1 MKSSILKKA
10 VGMITNNI
18 GLKLLAVV
26 ISCGLWFMVD
36 SITDPVEKKVFN
48 NIPVEII
55 NADLITNE
63 GKVYEVLDG
72 TDTVNVTAIGKS
84 SVFDYVTRDD
94 LKAVAD
100 MSELTFM
107 NTVGIRVSS
116 TRNNS
121 ELEFRTNIDNVK
133 LAIEN
138 MDRDQKVINV
148 STTGEPASGYVVGGI
163 TPSQNVVRYSGP
175 ESLINQIDHI
185 EAVIN
190 INGYSSDINT
200 TADLKIYD
208 AAGNEI
214 RNNSIKLNITTV
226 DVAVSILA
234 TKIVPL
240 SFVVP
245 DEPASGYVVNG
256 EMVSVPETVVI
267 AGRSSVLDGVSR
279 IVVSDP
285 ALSVEDLTESK
296 TAIVNIKKY
305 LPTGVQFADSSF
317 NGNVSVTVGI
327 EQLVTKEL
335 KVPSRNFAAGFAAG
349 NKPENLN
356 VTLKEAKEQEN
367 YTIRISGTRA
377 AVDAVMEESVIGVVD
392 MDSLLQKLELP
403 EWSAGVYQGELT
415 FNLPD
420 TVTLEKPYQMTVVL
434 EEIEQEPSEEM
445 NNNDISTNNNN
456 E

>member
-1 MKSSILKKA
+1 
-10 VGMITNNI
+10 MITNNF
-18 GLKLLAVV
+18 GLKLLAIV

-36 SITDPVEKKVFN
+36 SITDPVERKVFN

-55 NADLITNE
+55 NTELITNE

-84 SVFDYVTRDD
+84 SVFDYVSRDD

-100 MSELTFM
+100 LSELTFM

-116 TRNNS
+116 ARNNS

-133 LAIEN
+133 LAIEK

-148 STTGEPASGYVVGGI
+148 STSGEPASGYVVGGI

-185 EAVIN
+185 DAVIN

-208 AAGNEI
+208 ADNNEI
-214 RNNSIKLNITTV
+214 KNSSIKLNITTV

-256 EMVSVPETVVI
+256 EMLSVPETVVI
-267 AGRSSVLDGVSR
+267 AGRSGVLDGVSR

-296 TAIVNIKKY
+296 TAIVNIRKY

-317 NGNVSVTVGI
+317 NGNVSVTIGI
-327 EQLVTKEL
+327 EPLVTKEL
-335 KVPSRNFAAGFAAG
+335 KVPSRNFAAG
-349 NKPENLN
+349 NTPENLN
-356 VTLKEAKEQEN
+356 VTLKEAKEQET

-377 AVDAVMEESVIGVVD
+377 AVEAVQEESVIGVVD
-392 MDSLLQKLELP
+392 MDSLLQKLELT
-403 EWSAGVYQGELT
+403 EWSAGVYQGDLT

-434 EEIEQEPSEEM
+434 EEIEQEPDAEM
-445 NNNDISTNNNN
+445 NNIDPGTNNNI

>member
-1 MKSSILKKA
+1 MKNSILKKA
-10 VGMITNNI
+10 VGMITNNF
-18 GLKLLAVV
+18 GLKLLAVI

-36 SITDPVEKKVFN
+36 SIIDPVERKVFN

-55 NADLITNE
+55 NTELITNE

-72 TDTVNVTAIGKS
+72 TDTVNITVIGKS
-84 SVFDYVTRDD
+84 SVFDYVSRDD

-107 NTVGIRVSS
+107 NTVSIKVSS

-133 LAIEN
+133 LAIEK
-138 MDRDQKVINV
+138 MERDQKVINV
-148 STTGEPASGYVVGGI
+148 STTGEPASGYVVGNI
-163 TPSQNVVRYSGP
+163 DPSQNVVRYSGP
-175 ESLINQIDHI
+175 ESLIEQIDHI
-185 EAVIN
+185 DAVIN

-208 AAGNEI
+208 AANNEI
-214 RNNSIKLNITTV
+214 KSNSIKLNITTV

-240 SFVVP
+240 SYVVP
-245 DEPASGYVVNG
+245 DEPAAGYVVNG
-256 EMVSVPETVVI
+256 ETISVPETIVI

-285 ALSVEDLTESK
+285 ALTVEDLTESK
-296 TAIVNIKKY
+296 TTIVNIRKY

-317 NGNVSVTVGI
+317 NGNVSVTIGI
-327 EQLVTKEL
+327 EPLVTKEL
-335 KVPSRNFAAGFAAG
+335 KVPTRNFAAGFAAG

-356 VTLKEAKEQEN
+356 VSLKEVEEQES

-377 AVDAVMEESVIGVVD
+377 AVDAVMDDSVIGVID
-392 MDSLLQKLELP
+392 MDSLQQKLGLA

-420 TVTLEKPYQMTVVL
+420 TVKLEQSYQMTVIL
-434 EEIEQEPSEEM
+434 EEIEQESENSV
-445 NNNDISTNNNN
+445 NNEENADTNN

>member
-1 MKSSILKKA
+1 
-10 VGMITNNI
+10 MITNNF
-18 GLKLLAVV
+18 GLKLLAIV

-36 SITDPVEKKVFN
+36 SITDPVERKVFN

-55 NADLITNE
+55 NTELITNE
-63 GKVYEVLDG
+63 GKVYEVLDW

-84 SVFDYVTRDD
+84 SVFDYVSRDD

-100 MSELTFM
+100 LSELTFM

-116 TRNNS
+116 ARNNS

-133 LAIEN
+133 LAIEK

-148 STTGEPASGYVVGGI
+148 STSGEPASGYVVGGI

-185 EAVIN
+185 DAVIN

-208 AAGNEI
+208 ADNNEI
-214 RNNSIKLNITTV
+214 KNSSIKLNITTV

-256 EMVSVPETVVI
+256 EMLSVPETVVI
-267 AGRSSVLDGVSR
+267 AGRSGVLDGVSR

-296 TAIVNIKKY
+296 TAIVNIRKY

-317 NGNVSVTVGI
+317 NGNVSVTIGI
-327 EQLVTKEL
+327 EPLVTKEL
-335 KVPSRNFAAGFAAG
+335 KVPSRNFAAG
-349 NKPENLN
+349 NTPENLN
-356 VTLKEAKEQEN
+356 VTLKEAKEQET
-367 YTIRISGTRA
+367 YTIRISGTSA
-377 AVDAVMEESVIGVVD
+377 AVEAVQEESVIGVVD
-392 MDSLLQKLELP
+392 MDSLLQKLELT
-403 EWSAGVYQGELT
+403 EWSAGVYQGDLT

-434 EEIEQEPSEEM
+434 EEIEQEPDAEM
-445 NNNDISTNNNN
+445 NNIDPGTNNNI

>member
-1 MKSSILKKA
+1 
-10 VGMITNNI
+10 MITNNF
-18 GLKLLAVV
+18 GLKLLAIV

-36 SITDPVEKKVFN
+36 SITDPVERKVFN

-55 NADLITNE
+55 NTELITNE

-84 SVFDYVTRDD
+84 SVFDYVSRDD

-100 MSELTFM
+100 LSELTFM

-116 TRNNS
+116 ARNNS

-133 LAIEN
+133 LASEK

-148 STTGEPASGYVVGGI
+148 STSGEPASGYVVGGI

-185 EAVIN
+185 DAVIN

-208 AAGNEI
+208 ADNNEI
-214 RNNSIKLNITTV
+214 KNSSIKLNITTV

-256 EMVSVPETVVI
+256 EMLSVPETVVI
-267 AGRSSVLDGVSR
+267 AGRSGVLDGVSR

-296 TAIVNIKKY
+296 TAIVNIRKY

-317 NGNVSVTVGI
+317 NGNVSVTIGI
-327 EQLVTKEL
+327 EPLVTKEL
-335 KVPSRNFAAGFAAG
+335 KVPSRNFAAG
-349 NKPENLN
+349 NTPENLN
-356 VTLKEAKEQEN
+356 VTLKEAKEQET
-367 YTIRISGTRA
+367 YTIRISGTSA
-377 AVDAVMEESVIGVVD
+377 AVEAVQEESVIGVVD
-392 MDSLLQKLELP
+392 MDSLLQKLELT
-403 EWSAGVYQGELT
+403 EWSAGVYQGDLT

-434 EEIEQEPSEEM
+434 EEIEQEPDAEM
-445 NNNDISTNNNN
+445 NNIDPGTNNNI

>member
-1 MKSSILKKA
+1 
-10 VGMITNNI
+10 MITNNF
-18 GLKLLAVV
+18 GLKLLAIV

-36 SITDPVEKKVFN
+36 SITDPVERKVFN

-55 NADLITNE
+55 NTELITNE
-63 GKVYEVLDG
+63 DKVYEVLDG

-84 SVFDYVTRDD
+84 SVFDYVSRDD

-100 MSELTFM
+100 LSELTFM

-116 TRNNS
+116 ARNNS

-133 LAIEN
+133 LAIEK

-148 STTGEPASGYVVGGI
+148 STSGEPASGYVVGGI

-185 EAVIN
+185 DAVIN

-208 AAGNEI
+208 ADNNEI
-214 RNNSIKLNITTV
+214 KNSSIKLNITTV

-256 EMVSVPETVVI
+256 EMLSVPETVVI
-267 AGRSSVLDGVSR
+267 AGRSGVLDGVSR

-296 TAIVNIKKY
+296 TAIVNIRKY

-317 NGNVSVTVGI
+317 NGNVSVTIGI
-327 EQLVTKEL
+327 EPLVTKEL
-335 KVPSRNFAAGFAAG
+335 KVPSRNFAAG
-349 NKPENLN
+349 NTPENLN
-356 VTLKEAKEQEN
+356 VTLKEAKEQET
-367 YTIRISGTRA
+367 YTIRISGTSA
-377 AVDAVMEESVIGVVD
+377 AVEAVQEESVIGVVD
-392 MDSLLQKLELP
+392 MDSLLQKLELT
-403 EWSAGVYQGELT
+403 EWSAGVYQGDLT

-434 EEIEQEPSEEM
+434 EEIEQEPDAEM
-445 NNNDISTNNNN
+445 NNIDPGTNNNI

>member
-1 MKSSILKKA
+1 
-10 VGMITNNI
+10 MITNNF
-18 GLKLLAVV
+18 GLKLLAIV

-36 SITDPVEKKVFN
+36 SITDPVERKVFN

-55 NADLITNE
+55 NTELITNE

-84 SVFDYVTRDD
+84 SVFDYVSRDD

-100 MSELTFM
+100 LSELTFM

-116 TRNNS
+116 ARNNS

-133 LAIEN
+133 LAIEK

-148 STTGEPASGYVVGGI
+148 STSGEPASGYVVGGI

-185 EAVIN
+185 DAVIN

-208 AAGNEI
+208 ADNNEI
-214 RNNSIKLNITTV
+214 KNSSIKLNITTV

-256 EMVSVPETVVI
+256 EMLSVPETVVI
-267 AGRSSVLDGVSR
+267 AGRSGVLDGVSR

-296 TAIVNIKKY
+296 TAIVNIRKY

-317 NGNVSVTVGI
+317 NGNVSVTIGI
-327 EQLVTKEL
+327 EPLVTKEL
-335 KVPSRNFAAGFAAG
+335 KVPSRNFAAG
-349 NKPENLN
+349 NTPENLN
-356 VTLKEAKEQEN
+356 VTLKEAKEQET
-367 YTIRISGTRA
+367 YTIRISGTSA
-377 AVDAVMEESVIGVVD
+377 AVEAVQEESVIGVVD
-392 MDSLLQKLELP
+392 MDSLLQKLELT
-403 EWSAGVYQGELT
+403 EWSAGVYQGDLT

-420 TVTLEKPYQMTVVL
+420 TVTLEKPSQMTVVL
-434 EEIEQEPSEEM
+434 EEIEQEPDAEM
-445 NNNDISTNNNN
+445 NNIDPGTNNNI

>member
-1 MKSSILKKA
+1 
-10 VGMITNNI
+10 MITNNF
-18 GLKLLAVV
+18 GLKLLAIV

-36 SITDPVEKKVFN
+36 SITDPVERKVFN

-55 NADLITNE
+55 NTELITNE

-84 SVFDYVTRDD
+84 SVFDYVSRDD

-100 MSELTFM
+100 LSELTFM

-116 TRNNS
+116 ARNTS

-133 LAIEN
+133 LAIEK

-148 STTGEPASGYVVGGI
+148 STSGEPASGYVVGGI

-185 EAVIN
+185 DAVIN

-208 AAGNEI
+208 ADNNEI
-214 RNNSIKLNITTV
+214 KNSSIKLNITTV

-256 EMVSVPETVVI
+256 EMLSVPETVVI
-267 AGRSSVLDGVSR
+267 AGRSGVLDGVSR

-296 TAIVNIKKY
+296 TAIVNIRKY

-317 NGNVSVTVGI
+317 NGNVSVTIGI
-327 EQLVTKEL
+327 EPLVTKEL
-335 KVPSRNFAAGFAAG
+335 KVPSRNFAAG
-349 NKPENLN
+349 NTPENLN
-356 VTLKEAKEQEN
+356 VTLKEAKEQET
-367 YTIRISGTRA
+367 YTIRISGTSA
-377 AVDAVMEESVIGVVD
+377 AVEAVQEESVIGVVD
-392 MDSLLQKLELP
+392 MDSLLQKLELT
-403 EWSAGVYQGELT
+403 EWSAGVYQGDLT

-434 EEIEQEPSEEM
+434 EEIEQEPDAEM
-445 NNNDISTNNNN
+445 NNIDPGTNNNI

>member
-1 MKSSILKKA
+1 MKNSILKKA
-10 VGMITNNI
+10 VGMITNNF
-18 GLKLLAVV
+18 GLKLLAVI

-36 SITDPVEKKVFN
+36 SIIDPVERKVFN

-55 NADLITNE
+55 NTELITNE

-72 TDTVNVTAIGKS
+72 TDTVNITVIGKS
-84 SVFDYVTRDD
+84 SVFDYVSRDD

-107 NTVGIRVSS
+107 NTVSIKVSS

-133 LAIEN
+133 LAIEK
-138 MDRDQKVINV
+138 MERDQKVINV
-148 STTGEPASGYVVGGI
+148 STTGEPASGYVVGNI
-163 TPSQNVVRYSGP
+163 DPSQNVVRYSGP
-175 ESLINQIDHI
+175 ESLIEQIDHI
-185 EAVIN
+185 DAVIN

-208 AAGNEI
+208 AANNEI
-214 RNNSIKLNITTV
+214 KSNSIKLNITTV

-240 SFVVP
+240 SYVVP
-245 DEPASGYVVNG
+245 DEPAAGYVVNG
-256 EMVSVPETVVI
+256 DMISVPETIVI

-285 ALSVEDLTESK
+285 ALTVEDLTESK
-296 TAIVNIKKY
+296 TTIVNIRKY

-317 NGNVSVTVGI
+317 NGNVSVTIGI
-327 EQLVTKEL
+327 EPLVTKEL
-335 KVPSRNFAAGFAAG
+335 KVPTRNFAAGFAAG

-356 VTLKEAKEQEN
+356 VSLKEVEEQES

-377 AVDAVMEESVIGVVD
+377 AVDAVMDDSVIGVID
-392 MDSLLQKLELP
+392 MDSLQQKLGLA

-420 TVTLEKPYQMTVVL
+420 TVKLEQSYQMTVIL
-434 EEIEQEPSEEM
+434 EEIEQESENSV
-445 NNNDISTNNNN
+445 NNGENADTNN

>member
-1 MKSSILKKA
+1 
-10 VGMITNNI
+10 MITNNI

-107 NTVGIRVSS
+107 NTVGIKVSS

-133 LAIEN
+133 LAIEK
-138 MDRDQKVINV
+138 MGRDQKEIIL
-148 STTGEPASGYVVGGI
+148 STSGEPASGYVVGGI

-175 ESLINQIDHI
+175 ESLISQIDHI

-214 RNNSIKLNITTV
+214 KNNSIKLNITTV
-226 DVAVSILA
+226 NVAVSILA

-256 EMVSVPETVVI
+256 EMISVPETVVI

-305 LPTGVQFADSSF
+305 LPTGVQFADNSF
-317 NGNVSVTVGI
+317 NGNVSVTIGI
-327 EQLVTKEL
+327 EPLVTKEL
-335 KVPSRNFAAGFAAG
+335 KVPARNFAAG

-356 VTLKEAKEQEN
+356 VTLKEAEEQES

-377 AVDAVMEESVIGVVD
+377 AVDAVTEESVIGVVD
-392 MDSLLQKLELP
+392 MDALLQKLALT

-434 EEIEQEPSEEM
+434 EEIQQEPSEEM
-445 NNNDISTNNNN
+445 NNNDTDTNNNN

>member
-1 MKSSILKKA
+1 
-10 VGMITNNI
+10 MITNNF
-18 GLKLLAVV
+18 GLKLLAIV

-36 SITDPVEKKVFN
+36 SITDPVERKVFN

-55 NADLITNE
+55 NTELITNE

-84 SVFDYVTRDD
+84 SVFDYVSRDD

-100 MSELTFM
+100 LSELTFM

-116 TRNNS
+116 ARNNS

-133 LAIEN
+133 LAIEK

-148 STTGEPASGYVVGGI
+148 STSGEPASGYVVGGI

-185 EAVIN
+185 DAVIN

-208 AAGNEI
+208 ADNNEI
-214 RNNSIKLNITTV
+214 KNSSIKLNITTV

-256 EMVSVPETVVI
+256 EMLSVPETVVI
-267 AGRSSVLDGVSR
+267 AGRSGVLDGVSR

-296 TAIVNIKKY
+296 TAIVNIRKY

-317 NGNVSVTVGI
+317 NGNVSVTIGI
-327 EQLVTKEL
+327 EPLVTKEL
-335 KVPSRNFAAGFAAG
+335 KVPSRNFAAG
-349 NKPENLN
+349 NTPENLN
-356 VTLKEAKEQEN
+356 VTLKEAKEQET
-367 YTIRISGTRA
+367 YTIRISGTSA
-377 AVDAVMEESVIGVVD
+377 AVEAVQEESVIGVVD
-392 MDSLLQKLELP
+392 MDSLLQKLELT
-403 EWSAGVYQGELT
+403 EWSAGVYQGDLT

-434 EEIEQEPSEEM
+434 EEIEQEPDAAM
-445 NNNDISTNNNN
+445 NNIDPGTNNNI

>member
-133 LAIEN
+133 LAIEK

-148 STTGEPASGYVVGGI
+148 STSGEPASGYVVGGI

-185 EAVIN
+185 DAVIN

-208 AAGNEI
+208 ADNNEI
-214 RNNSIKLNITTV
+214 KNSSIKLNITTV

-256 EMVSVPETVVI
+256 EMLSVPETVVI
-267 AGRSSVLDGVSR
+267 AGRSGVLDGVSR

-296 TAIVNIKKY
+296 TAIVNIRKY

-317 NGNVSVTVGI
+317 NGNVSVTIGI
-327 EQLVTKEL
+327 EPLVTKEL
-335 KVPSRNFAAGFAAG
+335 KVPSRNFAAG
-349 NKPENLN
+349 NTPENLN
-356 VTLKEAKEQEN
+356 VTLKEAKEQET
-367 YTIRISGTRA
+367 YTIRISGTSA
-377 AVDAVMEESVIGVVD
+377 AVEAVQEESVIGVVD
-392 MDSLLQKLELP
+392 MDSLLQKLELT
-403 EWSAGVYQGELT
+403 EWSAGVYQGDLT

-434 EEIEQEPSEEM
+434 EEIEQEPDAEM
-445 NNNDISTNNNN
+445 NNIDPGTNNNI

>member
-1 MKSSILKKA
+1 
-10 VGMITNNI
+10 MITNNFE
-18 GLKLLAVV
+18 LKLLAIV

-36 SITDPVEKKVFN
+36 SITDPVERKVFN

-55 NADLITNE
+55 NTELITNE

-84 SVFDYVTRDD
+84 SVFDYVSRDD

-100 MSELTFM
+100 LSELTFM

-116 TRNNS
+116 ARNNS

-133 LAIEN
+133 LAIEK

-148 STTGEPASGYVVGGI
+148 STSGEPASGYVVGGI

-185 EAVIN
+185 DAVIN

-208 AAGNEI
+208 ADNNEI
-214 RNNSIKLNITTV
+214 KNSSIKLNITTV

-256 EMVSVPETVVI
+256 EMLSVPETVVI
-267 AGRSSVLDGVSR
+267 AGRSGVLDGVSR

-296 TAIVNIKKY
+296 TAIVNIRKY

-317 NGNVSVTVGI
+317 NGNVSVTIGI
-327 EQLVTKEL
+327 EPLVTKEL
-335 KVPSRNFAAGFAAG
+335 KVPSRNFAAG
-349 NKPENLN
+349 NTPENLN
-356 VTLKEAKEQEN
+356 VTLKEAKEQET
-367 YTIRISGTRA
+367 YTIRISGTSA
-377 AVDAVMEESVIGVVD
+377 AVEAVQEESVIGVVD
-392 MDSLLQKLELP
+392 MDSLLQKLELT
-403 EWSAGVYQGELT
+403 EWSAGVYQGDLT

-434 EEIEQEPSEEM
+434 EEIEQEPDAEM
-445 NNNDISTNNNN
+445 NNIDPGTNNNI

>member
-1 MKSSILKKA
+1 MKNSIVKKA
-10 VGMITNNI
+10 AGVITNNF
-18 GLKLLAVV
+18 GLKLLAIV

-36 SITDPVEKKVFN
+36 SITDPVERKVFN

-55 NADLITNE
+55 NTELIMNE

-84 SVFDYVTRDD
+84 SVFDYVSRDD

-100 MSELTFM
+100 LSELTFM

-116 TRNNS
+116 ARNNS

-133 LAIEN
+133 LAIEK

-148 STTGEPASGYVVGGI
+148 STSGEPASGYVVGGI

-185 EAVIN
+185 DAVIN

-208 AAGNEI
+208 ADNNEI
-214 RNNSIKLNITTV
+214 KNSSIKLNITTV

-256 EMVSVPETVVI
+256 EMLSVPETVVI
-267 AGRSSVLDGVSR
+267 AGRSGVLDGVSR

-296 TAIVNIKKY
+296 TAIVNIRKY

-317 NGNVSVTVGI
+317 NGNVSVTIGI
-327 EQLVTKEL
+327 EPLVTKEL
-335 KVPSRNFAAGFAAG
+335 KVPSRNFAAG
-349 NKPENLN
+349 NTPENLN
-356 VTLKEAKEQEN
+356 VTLKEAKEQET
-367 YTIRISGTRA
+367 YTIRISGTSA
-377 AVDAVMEESVIGVVD
+377 AVEAVQEESVIGVVD
-392 MDSLLQKLELP
+392 MDSLLQKLELT
-403 EWSAGVYQGELT
+403 EWSAGVYQGDLT

-434 EEIEQEPSEEM
+434 EEIEQEPDAEM
-445 NNNDISTNNNN
+445 NNIDPGTNNNI

>member
-1 MKSSILKKA
+1 
-10 VGMITNNI
+10 MITNNF
-18 GLKLLAVV
+18 GLKLLAIV

-36 SITDPVEKKVFN
+36 SITDPVERKVFN

-55 NADLITNE
+55 NTELITNE

-84 SVFDYVTRDD
+84 SVFDYVSRDD

-100 MSELTFM
+100 LSELTFM

-116 TRNNS
+116 ARNNS

-133 LAIEN
+133 LAIEK

-148 STTGEPASGYVVGGI
+148 STSGEPASGYVVGGI

-185 EAVIN
+185 DAVIN

-208 AAGNEI
+208 ADNNEI
-214 RNNSIKLNITTV
+214 KNSSIKLNITTV

-256 EMVSVPETVVI
+256 EMLSVPETVVI
-267 AGRSSVLDGVSR
+267 AGRSGVLDGVSR

-296 TAIVNIKKY
+296 TAIVNIRKY

-317 NGNVSVTVGI
+317 NGNVSVTIGI
-327 EQLVTKEL
+327 EPLVTKEL
-335 KVPSRNFAAGFAAG
+335 KVPSRNFAAG
-349 NKPENLN
+349 NTPENLN
-356 VTLKEAKEQEN
+356 VTLKEAKEQET
-367 YTIRISGTRA
+367 YTIRISGTS
-377 AVDAVMEESVIGVVD
+377 AVVEAVQEESVIGVVD
-392 MDSLLQKLELP
+392 MDSLLQKLELT
-403 EWSAGVYQGELT
+403 EWSAGVYQGDLT

-434 EEIEQEPSEEM
+434 EEIEQEPDAEM
-445 NNNDISTNNNN
+445 NNIDPGTNNNI

>member
-1 MKSSILKKA
+1 MKNSILKKA
-10 VGMITNNI
+10 VGMITNNF
-18 GLKLLAVV
+18 GLKLLAVI

-36 SITDPVEKKVFN
+36 SIIDPVERKVFN

-55 NADLITNE
+55 NTELITNE

-72 TDTVNVTAIGKS
+72 TDTVNITAIGKS
-84 SVFDYVTRDD
+84 SVFDYVSRDD

-107 NTVGIRVSS
+107 NTVSIKVSS

-133 LAIEN
+133 LAIEK
-138 MDRDQKVINV
+138 MERDQKVINV
-148 STTGEPASGYVVGGI
+148 STTGEPASGYVVGNI
-163 TPSQNVVRYSGP
+163 DPSQNVVRYSGP
-175 ESLINQIDHI
+175 ESLIEQIDHI
-185 EAVIN
+185 DAVIN

-208 AAGNEI
+208 AANNEI
-214 RNNSIKLNITTV
+214 KSNSIKLNITTV

-240 SFVVP
+240 SYVVP
-245 DEPASGYVVNG
+245 DEPAAGYVVNG
-256 EMVSVPETVVI
+256 EMISVPETIVI

-285 ALSVEDLTESK
+285 ALTVEDLTESK
-296 TAIVNIKKY
+296 TTIVNIRKY

-317 NGNVSVTVGI
+317 NGNVSVTIGI
-327 EQLVTKEL
+327 EPLVTKEL
-335 KVPSRNFAAGFAAG
+335 KVPTRNFAAGFAAG

-356 VTLKEAKEQEN
+356 VSLKEVEEQES

-377 AVDAVMEESVIGVVD
+377 AVDAVMDDSVIGVID
-392 MDSLLQKLELP
+392 MDSLQQKLGLA

-420 TVTLEKPYQMTVVL
+420 TVKLEQSYQMTVIL
-434 EEIEQEPSEEM
+434 EEIEQESENSV
-445 NNNDISTNNNN
+445 NNGENVDTNN

>member
-1 MKSSILKKA
+1 
-10 VGMITNNI
+10 MITNNF
-18 GLKLLAVV
+18 GLKLLAIV

-36 SITDPVEKKVFN
+36 SITDPVERKVFN

-55 NADLITNE
+55 NTELITNE

-84 SVFDYVTRDD
+84 SVFDYVSRDD

-100 MSELTFM
+100 LSELTFM

-116 TRNNS
+116 ARNNS

-133 LAIEN
+133 LAIEK

-148 STTGEPASGYVVGGI
+148 STSGEPASGYVVGGI

-185 EAVIN
+185 DAVIN

-208 AAGNEI
+208 ADNNEI
-214 RNNSIKLNITTV
+214 KNSSIKLNITTV

-256 EMVSVPETVVI
+256 EMLSVPETVVI

-285 ALSVEDLTESK
+285 ALSVEELTESK
-296 TAIVNIKKY
+296 TAIVNIRKY

-317 NGNVSVTVGI
+317 NGNVSVTIGI
-327 EQLVTKEL
+327 EPLVTKEL
-335 KVPSRNFAAGFAAG
+335 KVPSRNFAAG
-349 NKPENLN
+349 NTPENLN
-356 VTLKEAKEQEN
+356 VTLKEAKEQET
-367 YTIRISGTRA
+367 YTIRISGTSA
-377 AVDAVMEESVIGVVD
+377 AVEAVQEESVIGVVD
-392 MDSLLQKLELP
+392 MDSLLQKLELT
-403 EWSAGVYQGELT
+403 EWSAGVYQGDLT

-434 EEIEQEPSEEM
+434 EEIEQELATEV
-445 NNNDISTNNNN
+445 NNIDSSTNNNI

>member
-1 MKSSILKKA
+1 
-10 VGMITNNI
+10 MITNNF
-18 GLKLLAVV
+18 GLKLLAIV

-36 SITDPVEKKVFN
+36 SITDPVERKVFN

-55 NADLITNE
+55 NTELITNE

-84 SVFDYVTRDD
+84 SVFDYVSRDD

-100 MSELTFM
+100 LSELTFM

-116 TRNNS
+116 ARNNS

-133 LAIEN
+133 LAIEK

-148 STTGEPASGYVVGGI
+148 STSGEPASGYVVGGI

-185 EAVIN
+185 DAVIN

-208 AAGNEI
+208 ADNNEI
-214 RNNSIKLNITTV
+214 KNSSIKLNITTV

-256 EMVSVPETVVI
+256 EMLSVPETVVI
-267 AGRSSVLDGVSR
+267 AGRSGVLDGVSR

-285 ALSVEDLTESK
+285 ALSVEDVTESK
-296 TAIVNIKKY
+296 TAIVNIRKY

-317 NGNVSVTVGI
+317 NGNVSVTIGI
-327 EQLVTKEL
+327 EPLVTKEL
-335 KVPSRNFAAGFAAG
+335 KVPSRNFAAG
-349 NKPENLN
+349 NTPENLN
-356 VTLKEAKEQEN
+356 VTLKEAKEQET
-367 YTIRISGTRA
+367 YTIRISGTSA
-377 AVDAVMEESVIGVVD
+377 AVEAVQEESVIGVVD
-392 MDSLLQKLELP
+392 MDSLLQKLELT
-403 EWSAGVYQGELT
+403 EWSAGVYQGDLT

-434 EEIEQEPSEEM
+434 EEIEQEPDAEM
-445 NNNDISTNNNN
+445 NNIDPGTNNNI

>member
-1 MKSSILKKA
+1 
-10 VGMITNNI
+10 
-18 GLKLLAVV
+18 
-26 ISCGLWFMVD
+26 MVD
-36 SITDPVEKKVFN
+36 SITDPVERKVFN

-55 NADLITNE
+55 NTELITNE

-84 SVFDYVTRDD
+84 SVFDYVSRDD

-100 MSELTFM
+100 LSELTFM

-116 TRNNS
+116 ARNNS

-133 LAIEN
+133 LAIEK

-148 STTGEPASGYVVGGI
+148 STSGEPASGYVVGGI

-185 EAVIN
+185 DAVIN

-208 AAGNEI
+208 ADNNEI
-214 RNNSIKLNITTV
+214 KNSSIKLNITTV

-256 EMVSVPETVVI
+256 EMLSVPETVVI
-267 AGRSSVLDGVSR
+267 AGRSGVLDGVSR

-296 TAIVNIKKY
+296 TAIVNIRKY

-317 NGNVSVTVGI
+317 NGNVSVTIGI
-327 EQLVTKEL
+327 EPLVTKEL
-335 KVPSRNFAAGFAAG
+335 KVPSRNFAAG
-349 NKPENLN
+349 NTPENLN
-356 VTLKEAKEQEN
+356 VTLKEAKEQET
-367 YTIRISGTRA
+367 YTIRISGTSA
-377 AVDAVMEESVIGVVD
+377 AVEAVQEESVIGVVD
-392 MDSLLQKLELP
+392 MDSLLQKLELT
-403 EWSAGVYQGELT
+403 EWSAGVYQGDLT

-434 EEIEQEPSEEM
+434 EEIEQEPDAEM
-445 NNNDISTNNNN
+445 NNIDPGTNNNI

>member
-1 MKSSILKKA
+1 
-10 VGMITNNI
+10 MITNNF
-18 GLKLLAVV
+18 GLKLLAIV

-36 SITDPVEKKVFN
+36 SITDPVERKVFN

-55 NADLITNE
+55 NTELITNE

-84 SVFDYVTRDD
+84 SVFDYVSRDD

-100 MSELTFM
+100 LSELTFM

-116 TRNNS
+116 ARNNS

-133 LAIEN
+133 LAIEK

-148 STTGEPASGYVVGGI
+148 STSGEPASGYVVGGI

-185 EAVIN
+185 DAVIN

-208 AAGNEI
+208 ADNNEI
-214 RNNSIKLNITTV
+214 KNSSIKLNITTV

-256 EMVSVPETVVI
+256 EMLSVPETVVI
-267 AGRSSVLDGVSR
+267 AGRSGVLDGVSR

-285 ALSVEDLTESK
+285 ALSVEELTESK
-296 TAIVNIKKY
+296 TAIVNIRKY

-317 NGNVSVTVGI
+317 NGNVSVTIGI
-327 EQLVTKEL
+327 EPLVTKEL
-335 KVPSRNFAAGFAAG
+335 KVPSRNFAAG
-349 NKPENLN
+349 NTPENLN
-356 VTLKEAKEQEN
+356 VTLKEAKEQET
-367 YTIRISGTRA
+367 YTIRISGTSA
-377 AVDAVMEESVIGVVD
+377 AVEAVQEESVIGVVD
-392 MDSLLQKLELP
+392 MDSLLQKLELT
-403 EWSAGVYQGELT
+403 EWSAGVYQGDLT

-434 EEIEQEPSEEM
+434 EEIEQEPDAEM
-445 NNNDISTNNNN
+445 NNIDPGTNNNI

>member
-1 MKSSILKKA
+1 
-10 VGMITNNI
+10 MITNNF
-18 GLKLLAVV
+18 GLKLLAIV

-36 SITDPVEKKVFN
+36 SITDPVERKVFN

-55 NADLITNE
+55 NTELITNE
-63 GKVYEVLDG
+63 GKVYEVRDG

-84 SVFDYVTRDD
+84 SVFDYVSRDD

-100 MSELTFM
+100 LSELTFM

-116 TRNNS
+116 ARNNS

-133 LAIEN
+133 LAIEK

-148 STTGEPASGYVVGGI
+148 STSGEPASGYVVGGI

-185 EAVIN
+185 DAVIN

-208 AAGNEI
+208 ADNNEI
-214 RNNSIKLNITTV
+214 KNSSIKLNITTV

-256 EMVSVPETVVI
+256 EMLSVPETVVI
-267 AGRSSVLDGVSR
+267 AGRSGVLDGVSR

-296 TAIVNIKKY
+296 TAIVNIRKY

-317 NGNVSVTVGI
+317 NGNVSVTIGI
-327 EQLVTKEL
+327 EPLVTKEL
-335 KVPSRNFAAGFAAG
+335 KVPSRNFAAG
-349 NKPENLN
+349 NTPENLN
-356 VTLKEAKEQEN
+356 VTLKEAKEQET
-367 YTIRISGTRA
+367 YTIRISGTSA
-377 AVDAVMEESVIGVVD
+377 AVEAVQEESVIGVVD
-392 MDSLLQKLELP
+392 MDSLLQKLELT
-403 EWSAGVYQGELT
+403 EWSAGVYQGDLT

-434 EEIEQEPSEEM
+434 EEIEQEPDAEM
-445 NNNDISTNNNN
+445 NNIDPGTNNNI

>member
-1 MKSSILKKA
+1 MKNSIVKKA
-10 VGMITNNI
+10 AGVITNNF
-18 GLKLLAVV
+18 GLKLLAIV

-36 SITDPVEKKVFN
+36 SITDPVERKVFN

-55 NADLITNE
+55 NTELITNE

-84 SVFDYVTRDD
+84 SVFDYVSRDD

-100 MSELTFM
+100 LSELTFM

-116 TRNNS
+116 ARNNS

-133 LAIEN
+133 LAIEK

-148 STTGEPASGYVVGGI
+148 STSGEPASGYVVGGI

-185 EAVIN
+185 DAVIN

-208 AAGNEI
+208 ADNNEI
-214 RNNSIKLNITTV
+214 KNSSIKLNITTV

-256 EMVSVPETVVI
+256 EMLSVPETVVI
-267 AGRSSVLDGVSR
+267 AGRSGVLDGVSR

-296 TAIVNIKKY
+296 TAIVNIRKY

-317 NGNVSVTVGI
+317 NGNVSVTIGI
-327 EQLVTKEL
+327 EPLVTKEL
-335 KVPSRNFAAGFAAG
+335 KVPSRNFAAG
-349 NKPENLN
+349 NTPENLN
-356 VTLKEAKEQEN
+356 VTLKEAKEQET
-367 YTIRISGTRA
+367 YTIRISGTSA
-377 AVDAVMEESVIGVVD
+377 AVEAVQEESVIGVVD
-392 MDSLLQKLELP
+392 MDSLLQKLELT
-403 EWSAGVYQGELT
+403 EWSAGVYQGDLT

-434 EEIEQEPSEEM
+434 EEIEQELDAEM
-445 NNNDISTNNNN
+445 NNIDPGTNNNI

>member
-1 MKSSILKKA
+1 MKNSIVKKA
-10 VGMITNNI
+10 AGVITNNF
-18 GLKLLAVV
+18 GLKLLAIV

-36 SITDPVEKKVFN
+36 SITDPVERKVFN

-55 NADLITNE
+55 NTELITNE

-84 SVFDYVTRDD
+84 SVFDYVSRDD

-100 MSELTFM
+100 LSELTFM

-116 TRNNS
+116 ARNNS

-133 LAIEN
+133 LAIEK

-148 STTGEPASGYVVGGI
+148 STSGEPASGYVVGGI

-185 EAVIN
+185 DAVIN

-208 AAGNEI
+208 ADNNEI
-214 RNNSIKLNITTV
+214 KNSSIKLNITTV

-256 EMVSVPETVVI
+256 EMLSVPETVVI
-267 AGRSSVLDGVSR
+267 AGRSGVLDGVSR

-296 TAIVNIKKY
+296 TAIVNIRKY

-317 NGNVSVTVGI
+317 NGNVSVTIGI
-327 EQLVTKEL
+327 EPLVTKEL
-335 KVPSRNFAAGFAAG
+335 KVPSRNFAAG
-349 NKPENLN
+349 NTPENLN
-356 VTLKEAKEQEN
+356 VTLKEAKEQET
-367 YTIRISGTRA
+367 YTIRISGTSA
-377 AVDAVMEESVIGVVD
+377 AVEAVQEESVIGVVD
-392 MDSLLQKLELP
+392 MDSLLQKLELT
-403 EWSAGVYQGELT
+403 EWSAGVYQGDLT

-434 EEIEQEPSEEM
+434 EEIEQEPDAEM
-445 NNNDISTNNNN
+445 NNIDPGTNNNI

>member
-1 MKSSILKKA
+1 M
-10 VGMITNNI
+10 
-18 GLKLLAVV
+18 
-26 ISCGLWFMVD
+26 
-36 SITDPVEKKVFN
+36 
-48 NIPVEII
+48 
-55 NADLITNE
+55 
-63 GKVYEVLDG
+63 LDG

-84 SVFDYVTRDD
+84 SVFDYVSRDD

-100 MSELTFM
+100 LSELTFM

-116 TRNNS
+116 ARNNS

-133 LAIEN
+133 LAIEK

-148 STTGEPASGYVVGGI
+148 STSGEPASGYVVGGI

-185 EAVIN
+185 DAVIN

-208 AAGNEI
+208 ADNNEI
-214 RNNSIKLNITTV
+214 KNSSIKLNITTV

-256 EMVSVPETVVI
+256 EMLSVPETVVI
-267 AGRSSVLDGVSR
+267 AGRSGVLDGVSR

-296 TAIVNIKKY
+296 TAIVNIRKY

-317 NGNVSVTVGI
+317 NGNVSVTIGI
-327 EQLVTKEL
+327 EPLVTKEL
-335 KVPSRNFAAGFAAG
+335 KVPSRNFAAG
-349 NKPENLN
+349 NTPENLN
-356 VTLKEAKEQEN
+356 VTLKEAKEQET
-367 YTIRISGTRA
+367 YTIRISGTSA
-377 AVDAVMEESVIGVVD
+377 AVEAVQEESVIGVVD
-392 MDSLLQKLELP
+392 MDSLLQKLELT
-403 EWSAGVYQGELT
+403 EWSAGVYQGDLT

-434 EEIEQEPSEEM
+434 EEIEQEPDAEM
-445 NNNDISTNNNN
+445 NNIDPGTNNNI

>member
-1 MKSSILKKA
+1 MKNSILKKA
-10 VGMITNNI
+10 VGMITNNF
-18 GLKLLAVV
+18 GLKLLAVI

-36 SITDPVEKKVFN
+36 SIIDPVERKVFN

-55 NADLITNE
+55 NTELITNE

-72 TDTVNVTAIGKS
+72 TDTVNITAIGKS
-84 SVFDYVTRDD
+84 SVFDYVSRDD

-107 NTVGIRVSS
+107 NTVSIKVSS

-133 LAIEN
+133 LAIEK
-138 MDRDQKVINV
+138 MERDQKVINV
-148 STTGEPASGYVVGGI
+148 STTGEPASGYVVGNI
-163 TPSQNVVRYSGP
+163 DPSQNVVRYSGP
-175 ESLINQIDHI
+175 ESLIEQIDHI
-185 EAVIN
+185 DAVIN

-208 AAGNEI
+208 AANNEI
-214 RNNSIKLNITTV
+214 KSNSIKLNITTV

-240 SFVVP
+240 SYVVP
-245 DEPASGYVVNG
+245 DEPAAGYVVNG
-256 EMVSVPETVVI
+256 EMISVPETIVI

-285 ALSVEDLTESK
+285 ALTVEDLTESK
-296 TAIVNIKKY
+296 TTIINIRKY

-317 NGNVSVTVGI
+317 NGNVSVTIGI
-327 EQLVTKEL
+327 EPLVTKEL
-335 KVPSRNFAAGFAAG
+335 KVPTRNFAAGFAAG
-349 NKPENLN
+349 NKPEHLN
-356 VTLKEAKEQEN
+356 VSLKEVEEQES

-377 AVDAVMEESVIGVVD
+377 AVDAVMDDSVIGVID
-392 MDSLLQKLELP
+392 MDSLQQKLGLA

-420 TVTLEKPYQMTVVL
+420 TVKLEQSYQMTVIL
-434 EEIEQEPSEEM
+434 EEIEQESENSV
-445 NNNDISTNNNN
+445 NNGENVDTNN

>member
-1 MKSSILKKA
+1 
-10 VGMITNNI
+10 MITNNF
-18 GLKLLAVV
+18 GLKLLAIV

-36 SITDPVEKKVFN
+36 SITDPVERKVFN

-55 NADLITNE
+55 NTELITNE

-84 SVFDYVTRDD
+84 SVFDYVSRDD

-100 MSELTFM
+100 LSELTFM

-116 TRNNS
+116 ARNNS

-133 LAIEN
+133 LAIEK

-148 STTGEPASGYVVGGI
+148 STSGEPASGYVVGGI

-185 EAVIN
+185 DAVIN

-208 AAGNEI
+208 ADNNEI
-214 RNNSIKLNITTV
+214 KNSSIKLNITTV

-256 EMVSVPETVVI
+256 EMLSVPETVVI

-285 ALSVEDLTESK
+285 ALSVEELTESK
-296 TAIVNIKKY
+296 TAIVNIRKY

-317 NGNVSVTVGI
+317 NGNVSVTIGI
-327 EQLVTKEL
+327 EPLVTKEL
-335 KVPSRNFAAGFAAG
+335 KVPSRNFAAG
-349 NKPENLN
+349 NTPENLN
-356 VTLKEAKEQEN
+356 VTLKEAKEQET
-367 YTIRISGTRA
+367 YTIRISGTSA
-377 AVDAVMEESVIGVVD
+377 AVEAVQEESVIGVVD
-392 MDSLLQKLELP
+392 MDSLLQKLELT

-420 TVTLEKPYQMTVVL
+420 TVMLEKPYQMTVVL
-434 EEIEQEPSEEM
+434 EEIEQEPATEV
-445 NNNDISTNNNN
+445 NNIDPSTNNNI

>member
-1 MKSSILKKA
+1 
-10 VGMITNNI
+10 MITNNF
-18 GLKLLAVV
+18 GLKLLAIV

-36 SITDPVEKKVFN
+36 SITDPVERKVFN

-55 NADLITNE
+55 NTELITNE

-84 SVFDYVTRDD
+84 SVFDYVSRDD

-100 MSELTFM
+100 LSELTFM

-116 TRNNS
+116 ARNNS

-133 LAIEN
+133 LAIEK

-148 STTGEPASGYVVGGI
+148 STSGEPASGYVAGGI

-185 EAVIN
+185 DAVIN

-208 AAGNEI
+208 ADNNEI
-214 RNNSIKLNITTV
+214 KNSSIKLNITTV

-256 EMVSVPETVVI
+256 EMLSVPETVVI
-267 AGRSSVLDGVSR
+267 AGRSGVLDGVSR

-296 TAIVNIKKY
+296 TAIVNIRKY

-317 NGNVSVTVGI
+317 NGNVSVTIGI
-327 EQLVTKEL
+327 EPLVTKEL
-335 KVPSRNFAAGFAAG
+335 KVPSRNFAAG
-349 NKPENLN
+349 NTPENLN
-356 VTLKEAKEQEN
+356 VTLKEAKEQET
-367 YTIRISGTRA
+367 YTIRISGTSA
-377 AVDAVMEESVIGVVD
+377 AVEAVQEESVIGVVD
-392 MDSLLQKLELP
+392 MDSLLQKLELT
-403 EWSAGVYQGELT
+403 EWSAGVYQGDLT

-434 EEIEQEPSEEM
+434 EEIEQEPDAEM
-445 NNNDISTNNNN
+445 NNIDPGTNNNI

>member
-1 MKSSILKKA
+1 MKNSILKKA
-10 VGMITNNI
+10 VGMITNNF
-18 GLKLLAVV
+18 GLKLLAVI

-36 SITDPVEKKVFN
+36 SIIDPVERKVFN

-55 NADLITNE
+55 NTELITNE

-72 TDTVNVTAIGKS
+72 TDTVNITVIGKS
-84 SVFDYVTRDD
+84 SVFDYVSRDD

-107 NTVGIRVSS
+107 NTVSIKVSS

-133 LAIEN
+133 LAIEKMERN
-138 MDRDQKVINV
+138 QKVINV
-148 STTGEPASGYVVGGI
+148 STTGEPASGYVVGNI
-163 TPSQNVVRYSGP
+163 DPSQNVVRYSGP
-175 ESLINQIDHI
+175 ESLIEQIDHI
-185 EAVIN
+185 DAVIN

-208 AAGNEI
+208 AANNEI
-214 RNNSIKLNITTV
+214 KSNSIKLNITTV

-240 SFVVP
+240 SYVVP
-245 DEPASGYVVNG
+245 DEPAAGYVVNG
-256 EMVSVPETVVI
+256 EMISVPETIVI

-285 ALSVEDLTESK
+285 ALTVEDLTESK
-296 TAIVNIKKY
+296 TTIVNIRKY

-317 NGNVSVTVGI
+317 NGNVSVTIGI
-327 EQLVTKEL
+327 EPLVTKEL
-335 KVPSRNFAAGFAAG
+335 KVPTRNFAAGFAAG

-356 VTLKEAKEQEN
+356 VSLKEVGEQES

-377 AVDAVMEESVIGVVD
+377 AVDAVMDDSVIGVID
-392 MDSLLQKLELP
+392 MDSLQQKLGLA

-420 TVTLEKPYQMTVVL
+420 TVKLEQSYQMTVIL
-434 EEIEQEPSEEM
+434 EEIEQESENSV
-445 NNNDISTNNNN
+445 NNEENADTNN

>member
-1 MKSSILKKA
+1 
-10 VGMITNNI
+10 MITNNF
-18 GLKLLAVV
+18 GLKLLAIV

-36 SITDPVEKKVFN
+36 SITDPVERKVFN

-55 NADLITNE
+55 NTELITNE

-84 SVFDYVTRDD
+84 SVFDYVSRDD

-100 MSELTFM
+100 LSELTFM

-116 TRNNS
+116 ARNNS

-133 LAIEN
+133 LAIEK

-148 STTGEPASGYVVGGI
+148 STSGEPASGYVGGGI

-185 EAVIN
+185 DAVIN

-208 AAGNEI
+208 ADNNEI
-214 RNNSIKLNITTV
+214 KNSSIKLNITTV

-256 EMVSVPETVVI
+256 EMLSVPETVVI
-267 AGRSSVLDGVSR
+267 AGRSGVLDGVSR

-296 TAIVNIKKY
+296 TAIVNIRKY

-317 NGNVSVTVGI
+317 NGNVSVTIGI
-327 EQLVTKEL
+327 EPLVTKEL
-335 KVPSRNFAAGFAAG
+335 KVPSRNFAAG
-349 NKPENLN
+349 NTPENLN
-356 VTLKEAKEQEN
+356 VTLKEAKEQET
-367 YTIRISGTRA
+367 YTIRISGTSA
-377 AVDAVMEESVIGVVD
+377 AVEAVQEESVIGVVD
-392 MDSLLQKLELP
+392 MDSLLQKLELT
-403 EWSAGVYQGELT
+403 EWSAGVYQGDLT

-434 EEIEQEPSEEM
+434 EEIEQEPDAEM
-445 NNNDISTNNNN
+445 NNIDPGTNNNI